1 MIDPS
6 NYKVYYLSGA
16 ISNGKLIELD
26 GINNL
31 TIQKQ
36 LSFDN
41 NFAIGGMENPYSINS
56 PQQVEISFDRSYMQ
70 KDPLIEFTG
79 INAIPYFYIY
89 DANRYYSIPNSY
101 LMSYSSAFSVGDL
114 PRISTRFMSFGEDIS
129 QIYNLPTL
137 SINKLSD
144 TLDLPK
150 LNSISISGLYN
161 NQFKK
166 DFNIFSFDYSLSMNR
181 QPFYSVGST
190 APMEVSLILPNRIE
204 SSINFKLSKSEFS
217 VDIADYQ
224 KINNKIEFDIR
235 ISGSTSSFS
244 FPFRNGRLIANEIKL
259 ASQNTAEL
267 NSKFEGFYGI

>member
-6 NYKVYYLSGA
+6 SYKIYYLSGSIA
-16 ISNGKLIELD
+16 SGSLIELD
-26 GINNL
+26 GVNNF

-36 LSFDN
+36 ISFDN
-41 NFAIGGMENPYSINS
+41 FTAVGGMQTPYSINS
-56 PQQVEISFDRSYMQ
+56 PQQIEISFDRSYMQ

-79 INAIPYFYIY
+79 TNPIPYFYVY
-89 DANRYYSIPNSY
+89 DTNRFYSIPNSY

-129 QIYNLPTL
+129 QVNILPNL

-161 NQFKK
+161 SNFKK

-190 APMEVSLILPNRIE
+190 APTEVSLILPNRID
-204 SSINFKLSKSEFS
+204 SSINFKLSKSALS
-217 VDIADYQ
+217 VDLADYQ
-224 KINNKIEFDIR
+224 KINNKIEFDIK
-235 ISGSTSSFS
+235 ISGTGSSFS